1 MSQAPAIL
9 RRADHGIS
17 RRDISTAALKVLYG
31 LKDAGYAAYLVGGAV
46 RDLLVGGNPKDF
58 DIATDATPDEVRRIF
73 RSCRLVGRRFVIAHV
88 RFSGEIIEVTTFRGH
103 GGDDEVLADRE
114 VVDGQLRRDNVF
126 GSMEEDAQR
135 RDFTVNALYYN
146 IADFSVIDHVGALA
160 DLQAKVLRLIG
171 DAETRFREDPVRML
185 RAARLK
191 AKLGFVLAPDLP
203 PAIEQL
209 RPLLAQIPPARLFDE
224 FCKLFLTG
232 HGLASLEELETLRLM
247 ESLFPM
253 LYADGEPT
261 YDAQLFRVCLASTDA
276 RVAADLPV
284 TPGFLLAA
292 LSAERVEARTAGL
305 PPGPGWGEAAEAAI
319 HELCERVAL
328 PRRFTAIAREILELQ
343 PRFLAPT
350 AARVRRLLT
359 HPRLRAA
366 YDFLLLRSQCQP
378 EFADL
383 AAFWQ
388 AVVDGGAAPEV
399 LLAQGVSSPTTAMPA
414 EAAKRRRRRRGG
426 NKVKTEPA

>member
-1 MSQAPAIL
+1 MSHPVLLQ
-9 RRADHGIS
+9 RAAHGIS

-31 LKDAGYAAYLVGGAV
+31 LKDAGHSGYLVGGAV

-58 DIATDATPDEVRRIF
+58 DVATDATPDEVRRIF

-103 GGDDEVLADRE
+103 GGNDQDPADRE

-146 IADFSVIDHVGALA
+146 IADFSVVDYVGGLA
-160 DLQAKVLRLIG
+160 DLEARVLRLIG
-171 DAETRFREDPVRML
+171 ETEQRFREDPVRML

-191 AKLGFVLAPDLP
+191 AKLGFELAPDLP
-203 PAIEQL
+203 PAIDAL

-224 FCKLFLTG
+224 FCKLFLSG
-232 HGLASLEELETLRLM
+232 HGVASLEELQRLGLM
-247 ESLFPM
+247 EALFPM
-253 LYADGEPT
+253 LYVDAEPQF
-261 YDAQLFRVCLASTDA
+261 DVDLFRVCVASTDA

-292 LSAERVEARTAGL
+292 LSADHVAIRTAGL
-305 PPGPGWGEAAEAAI
+305 PAGPGWGEAAEAAI
-319 HELCERVAL
+319 FELCARVAL
-328 PRRFTAIAREILELQ
+328 PRRFTAVAREILELQ

-350 AARVRRLLT
+350 APRVRRLLT

-366 YDFLLLRSQCQP
+366 YDFLLLRAECDP
-378 EFADL
+378 ELAEL
-383 AAFWQ
+383 AAFWR
-388 AVVDGGAAPEV
+388 AVVDHGAVAETLLAKGVQSPAGAAVPV
-399 LLAQGVSSPTTAMPA
+399 D
-414 EAAKRRRRRRGG
+414 AAKRRRRRRSG
-426 NKVKTEPA
+426 NKAQIAPA

>member
-1 MSQAPAIL
+1 MIL
-9 RRADHGIS
+9 QRAGHGIS

-46 RDLLVGGNPKDF
+46 RDLLVGGQPKDF
-58 DIATDATPDEVRRIF
+58 DVATDATPDEIRRIF

-103 GGDDEVLADRE
+103 GGADDEAADRE

-146 IADFSVIDHVGALA
+146 IADFSVVDHVGALA
-160 DLQAKVLRLIG
+160 DLDARVLRLIG
-171 DAETRFREDPVRML
+171 DAEQRFREDPVRML

-191 AKLGFVLAPDLP
+191 AKLGFELAPDLP
-203 PAIEQL
+203 PAIETL

-232 HGLASLEELETLRLM
+232 HGVASLEELQALGLLDV
-247 ESLFPM
+247 LFPM
-253 LYADGEPT
+253 LHVAAEPCF
-261 YDAQLFRVCLASTDA
+261 DVDLFRVCLASTDA

-292 LSAERVEARTAGL
+292 LSADHVAERTVGL
-305 PPGPGWGEAAEAAI
+305 PAGPGWGEAAEAAI
-319 HELCERVAL
+319 FELCTRVAL
-328 PRRFTAIAREILELQ
+328 PRRFTAVAREILELQ

-350 AARVRRLLT
+350 APRVRRLLT

-366 YDFLLLRSQCQP
+366 YDFLLLRAECNA
-378 EFADL
+378 ELAEL

-388 AVVDGGAAPEV
+388 AVVDQGAAAED
-399 LLAQGVSSPTTAMPA
+399 LLARGVRSPADTAPA
-414 EAAKRRRRRRGG
+414 TETAKRRRRRRSGG
-426 NKVKTEPA
+426 KAQTAPA